1 MKTFK
6 NVNDLVEW
14 FELEN
19 YYYRGQQFDN
29 HYTAQKEAEN
39 RFDDETVSLD
49 MVKMSKYYIEDLDDV
64 VMLSQ
69 YEAHAGD
76 SGVPAEDYFYAY
88 VVKYS
93 F

>member
-6 NVNDLVEW
+6 NIQELTEW
-14 FELEN
+14 FEAEN

-29 HYTAQKEAEN
+29 YNEAQKEAEN
-39 RFDDETVSLD
+39 RFDDAENISLD

-64 VMLSQ
+64 VILSQ

-76 SGVPAEDYFYAY
+76 SGVPADDYFYAY
-88 VVKYS
+88 IINK
-93 F
+93 